1 MNKVQRRSCWQ
12 IGSMGEFAAG
22 VIIGAILSCAL
33 ASAAQVSR
41 HDGSFWNRLG
51 KQDKAAYVA
60 GYSDAAHTSLGKLD
74 SLKLAA
80 AAFHWKGANK
90 ILSQLARELDVSGLE
105 ANDLTAY
112 LDSVYSNPRYGDFD
126 VAMALELAA
135 MRGTSSKSP
144 SNGVPPAAS
153 NAPDV
158 KR

>member
-1 MNKVQRRSCWQ
+1 MKGFRTRDR
-12 IGSMGEFAAG
+12 IGSIGKFAAG
-22 VIIGAILSCAL
+22 VIVGATLSCAL

-41 HDGSFWNRLG
+41 HDGSFCNRLG
-51 KQDKAAYVA
+51 KQDKTAYVA

-80 AAFHWKGANK
+80 AAFHWKGANR

-135 MRGTSSKSP
+135 MRGTGLKPP
-144 SNGVPPAAS
+144 SAGVPPAVSAT
-153 NAPDV
+153 PDL

>member
-1 MNKVQRRSCWQ
+1 MDKVPRCRSRRMGS
-12 IGSMGEFAAG
+12 IGKFAAG
-22 VIIGAILSCAL
+22 VIVGATLSCVL

-80 AAFHWKGANK
+80 DAFHWKGANRV
-90 ILSQLARELDVSGLE
+90 LSQLARELDVSGLE
-105 ANDLTAY
+105 TNDLTAY
-112 LDSVYSNPRYGDFD
+112 QDSVYSNPRYGDFD
-126 VAMALELAA
+126 VAMAIELAA
-135 MRGTSSKSP
+135 MRGAGLKPP
-144 SNGVPPAAS
+144 SGGPPAAS
-153 NAPDV
+153 TAWDV